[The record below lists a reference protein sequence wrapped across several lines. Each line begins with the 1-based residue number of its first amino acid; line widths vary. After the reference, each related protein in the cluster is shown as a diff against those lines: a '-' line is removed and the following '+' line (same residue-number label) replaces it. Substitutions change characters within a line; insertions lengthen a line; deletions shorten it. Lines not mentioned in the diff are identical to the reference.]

1 MTDTYDAGV
10 LSDAGGGDVDWWQD
24 YIRAELDRAHDF
36 YADQLELTELDVEFW
51 KSLAT
56 RPFRPL
62 AEIASLRAD
71 TVPRDVVRGILK
83 ELAEDGFIETEH
95 DHQTLA
101 ICPHCWSFRQDDG
114 SCDHDPD
121 CLKVR
126 AEAALSTRPPRR

>member
-1 MTDTYDAGV
+1 MSKEQATEI
-10 LSDAGGGDVDWWQD
+10 QD
-24 YIRAELDRAHDF
+24 LK
-36 YADQLELTELDVEFW
+36 DQLELTELDVEFW
-51 KSLAT
+51 KA
-56 RPFRPL
+56 R
-62 AEIASLRAD
+62 ANVQEAD

>member
-51 KSLAT
+51 KA
-56 RPFRPL
+56 R
-62 AEIASLRAD
+62 ANVQEAD